1 MTFGRMELIYQVPFN
16 SMPNELILQI
26 IEDMDLQSATQ
37 FMQVNKQ
44 LNLLVKNSRLWNQF
58 GAENFTDFFKQMKA
72 LDVIARKVIINNN
85 MTLKTYHDLIQ
96 INKSIYFDTSLNGA
110 EIRQKLFQINPLFR
124 KYKNME
130 YVLLNNIL
138 KGEITFSEI
147 DLIPS
152 FELYTIITRT
162 HWQQALKERLITFDE
177 ALLMDPS
184 HLERLITHHGLEAL
198 KEKLITKEQTLL
210 IAPRYL
216 RLLLT
221 EAGLEAMRAQA
232 INFSLIITPKK
243 ANEEGLDRYLMEILK
258 PNGLK
263 LLANN
268 VMTIDDAY
276 SFQFDFISTIISEN
290 VTDALVN
297 TVITLKQLR
306 EAERA
311 LSAYKLRQIF
321 QYGGSYDLLRDNI
334 VSLDQFSN
342 LPDKNFLD
350 IICSGGEYQTVLA
363 HEALRAKVLTFEELY
378 ELVMVKK
385 SKWVSLLYV
394 DPKCYHQNIINFD
407 VAAELESNGKLSR
420 FKCAFNVVDKLSR
433 GEIYHFNSIWSHP
446 DNKNNK
452 SKMIAILKDYTKG
465 NILGRFFSGHW
476 NRHFVT
482 EVSII
487 IRNATQPNVSA
498 SDILNQLA
506 AIKTWRRPNSI
517 LRKMID
523 FMEVKYVESLTE
535 SNIAEKQQSNSN
547 TDLRLY

>member
-1 MTFGRMELIYQVPFN
+1 MELIYQVPF
-16 SMPNELILQI
+16 SIMPNELILQI
-26 IEDMDLQSATQ
+26 IEGMDLQSATQ

-58 GAENFTDFFKQMKA
+58 GAENFTNFFKQMKA

-85 MTLKTYHDLIQ
+85 MTFKTYHDLIQ
-96 INKSIYFDTSLNGA
+96 INESLYHVRSLKDA
-110 EIRQKLFQINPLFR
+110 EIRQKLFQINPLFG

-198 KEKLITKEQTLL
+198 KEKLITKEQALL

-221 EAGLEAMRAQA
+221 EAGLKAMRAQA

-243 ANEEGLDRYLMEILK
+243 ANEEGLDPYLMEILK

-276 SFQFDFISTIISEN
+276 SFQFDFINIIVSEN

-297 TVITLKQLR
+297 TVITLKQLH
-306 EAERA
+306 EAERT
-311 LSAYKLRQIF
+311 LSAYNLKQVF
-321 QYGGSYDLLRDNI
+321 QYRGSYNLLRDNI
-334 VSLDQFSN
+334 VTLEQILN

-350 IICSGGEYQTVLA
+350 IICSGGDLEYETVLA
-363 HEALRAKVLTFEELY
+363 YEALRAKVLTFEELY

-385 SKWVSLLYV
+385 SKWVSLLDV

-407 VAAELESNGKLSR
+407 VAAELESNGKLNR
-420 FKCAFNVVDKLSR
+420 FRCAFNVVDKLSR